1 MIKADG
7 FTLVEILVSMVILA
21 ITAAITMTVLKSVS
35 QNQIEAKDAMHY
47 AVATKSMKDA
57 FNDFANSYNMDS
69 WPDNQTVTF
78 YGAYHDTRKCSD
90 YDKPNVVGI
99 NLLRLNLCKIAESL
113 SNATFTSIS
122 NSAYNLKDVKLLIH
136 KTTKDDINYFTVSV
150 NVHYARQ
157 ESTVLFDRMFVHQVK
172 KGTIKTQTN

>member
-21 ITAAITMTVLKSVS
+21 ITSAITMTVLKSVS

-57 FNDFANSYNMDS
+57 FNDFANSYNMDN
-69 WPDNQTVTF
+69 WPDNQTVTY
-78 YGAYHDTRKCSD
+78 YGTYNERNKCSHVE
-90 YDKPNVVGI
+90 KINPVGEAM
-99 NLLRLNLCKIAESL
+99 LRYNLCKVAESL
-113 SNATFTSIS
+113 SNATYTSVA

-150 NVHYARQ
+150 NVHYTRQ